1 MEIAIRELNMYL
13 LAIHWEE
20 PSWKLWEGPL
30 VSIWIV
36 AGAVGLGVD
45 SSPSWRFARE
55 VAALC
60 RLE

>member
-20 PSWKLWEGPL
+20 PSWKLWGRASGVHL
-30 VSIWIV
+30 DCGQSS
-36 AGAVGLGVD
+36 GAGVD

-55 VAALC
+55 VAALY